1 MPLWD
6 WLVQLKASYAAD
18 PFIQSILT
26 AFQSGVDGPKGFT
39 LPNGLLLYKG
49 RIYLGICDSLKIAI
63 LQQIHDD
70 PLGGH
75 SGYLKSYTGSK
86 GTFIGLG

>member
-1 MPLWD
+1 M
-6 WLVQLKASYAAD
+6 
-18 PFIQSILT
+18 
-26 AFQSGVDGPKGFT
+26 DGPKGVT
-39 LPNGLLLYKG
+39 LQNGLLLYEG

-63 LQQIHDD
+63 LQQIQDG

-86 GTFIGLG
+86 GIFIGLG